1 MTGFRQVFYYAFF
14 NMRRRRISIKRR
26 RKKND
31 DNNKKYQSRMPLTR
45 ALQNDD
51 IEPKAILDIC
61 MLVLL

>member
-26 RKKND
+26 RKKE
-31 DNNKKYQSRMPLTR
+31 DNNKKYQSRMPR

-51 IEPKAILDIC
+51 IEPKVILDIC
-61 MLVLL
+61 MLVFL